1 MTSSVYAHL
10 AIGEFALENALEV
23 IDGGVVL
30 YEGGNKLITSFVGG
44 LEAGVTGETARI
56 VTEIVGLGFGLSP
69 PGTLSIN

>member
-56 VTEIVGLGFGLSP
+56 VTETVGLRIWLESTGYLEH
-69 PGTLSIN
+69 